1 MSMMN
6 EELSYYFV
14 ERYKGSNIQMMVVV
28 DKKFI
33 VQSIVRSLI
42 NADSMGAQSMH

>member
-1 MSMMN
+1 MCVV
-6 EELSYYFV
+6 L
-14 ERYKGSNIQMMVVV
+14 YKGSNIQMIVVVV

-42 NADSMGAQSMH
+42 NADSMGAQSTH